1 MKTLDS
7 VKLNDLDIRV
17 LSIIRDGFPEDEIN
31 YKFDIGIYFIS
42 DNVYNA
48 FLKLNEKN
56 PYIKGFDSNDEYE
69 EFFFDEQ
76 EDIVRYL
83 EEASFDI
90 YNMIGAENHH
100 ITQQQFYRG
109 LYYDND
115 TGSTCYKV
123 FSLIAKFVVRN
134 IVNKIIYHLESE

>member
-115 TGSTCYKV
+115 TESTCYKV

-134 IVNKIIYHLESE
+134 IVNKIVYHLESE

>member
-7 VKLNDLDIRV
+7 IELNDLDTRV
-17 LSIIRDGFPEDEIN
+17 LSIIRDGFPEDEISYN
-31 YKFDIGIYFIS
+31 FDTGIYSIS
-42 DNVYNA
+42 EDVYNK
-48 FLKLNEKN
+48 FLKISEEN
-56 PYIKGFDSNDEYE
+56 PYINGFESNDEYE
-69 EFFFDEQ
+69 EFFFEEQ

-90 YNMIGAENHH
+90 YNMIGAEKLH
-100 ITQQQFYRG
+100 ITPQQFYRG

-115 TGSTCYKV
+115 TGTTCYKV

-134 IVNKIIYHLESE
+134 IINKIVYHLESK